1 MCNWNFDETSSATR
15 RGLALPYYRKR
26 GSASYIVREV
36 LSVREREIQTER
48 ERRKWRHHCRAK
60 IGDEFT
66 LSLAKNSRNFRWAY
80 TFPCQKFAL
89 FASPFTERSP
99 LSLENA
105 SIVGRALDGTLRFRR
120 WKRSRALSRRCHRS
134 RLLAK
139 QCTVTQWSQRPVERR
154 RNGGVAQGSNSS
166 ASTLR
171 IRFLALVVFSVL
183 SRTFSEHCTKK
194 SVDQRPPEV
203 ESGISGANRRFLVC
217 ERRVK
222 KDRTL
227 VGNIQIDCVSMGRWT
242 RDAVCEETK
251 NRALAQ
257 AFFREEIIVNQSQ
270 KKARSKYG
278 ICAGFWFDR
287 RRHKA
292 KRSDARF
299 IYILIPKTI
308 GNRKRDC
315 AWGGSGW

>member
-1 MCNWNFDETSSATR
+1 MQALWGEPWTAPSVFVDGNGVVPF
-15 RGLALPYYRKR
+15 RGDVTDL
-26 GSASYIVREV
+26 
-36 LSVREREIQTER
+36 
-48 ERRKWRHHCRAK
+48 W
-60 IGDEFT
+60 
-66 LSLAKNSRNFRWAY
+66 
-80 TFPCQKFAL
+80 
-89 FASPFTERSP
+89 
-99 LSLENA
+99 
-105 SIVGRALDGTLRFRR
+105 
-120 WKRSRALSRRCHRS
+120 
-134 RLLAK
+134 LLAK
-139 QCTVTQWSQRPVERR
+139 QCTVTQWRQRPTERR

-194 SVDQRPPEV
+194 SVDQRPPKV

-217 ERRVK
+217 ETRVK

-227 VGNIQIDCVSMGRWT
+227 VENIQIDCVSKGSWT

-251 NRALAQ
+251 NRVFAQ
-257 AFFREEIIVNQSQ
+257 AFFREEIIVNQCQ

-287 RRHKA
+287 RGHKA

-299 IYILIPKTI
+299 IYIYIYREWRKSESTRNCGARWGSPQLIPKTI